1 MAQAQRDQNNVP
13 TLLGV
18 SSTDGKTPIPIYANP
33 TTHRLL
39 VDNAG
44 VTSGTSVP
52 SSTPTALGQ
61 VYIKTDTAKVYI
73 ATGTS
78 SSSDWTIVN

>member
-1 MAQAQRDQNNVP
+1 MAQASRDQNSVT

-18 SSTDGKTPIPIYANP
+18 SSFDGVTPIPVYVNP
-33 TTHRLL
+33 VTHRLL

-73 ATGTS
+73 STGTS
-78 SSSDWTIVN
+78 SSADWTLIN